1 MFLRVFAVSCGTNTA
16 KTRRD
21 TRNWQRTVALVPA
34 PAMIYIVRA
43 GIQVD
48 ASCAGRVQSNE
59 ESHVIIPIAVVP
71 VAGLGTRLLPATKS
85 QPKEML
91 PVAKKPVVQYVVEEL
106 EANDIRQILFI
117 TGKSKTSIENHFDFD
132 HELMRNLRE
141 GGKEELL
148 AELEYERMPIQF
160 FFTRQRRQKGLG
172 DAVLCGRPYT
182 QDSPFV
188 VALGDSIIGLNGSSQ
203 ILSRMARTFEST
215 GAACVIAVESVPLDS
230 VSSYGIVKPGDSLS
244 ELIRDSRGA
253 NGDVFVIEDVTEK
266 PSPES
271 APSNLAIAARYIFS
285 PEIYPALEK
294 TPPGKNG
301 EIQLTDAIQIL
312 LQAGRR
318 IVGVRLAPE
327 ERRYDIGNFESYFE
341 AFIEFAIADPQLG
354 PTLRKNLPRL
364 LAR

>member
-1 MFLRVFAVSCGTNTA
+1 VG
-16 KTRRD
+16 
-21 TRNWQRTVALVPA
+21 TVALVPA

-48 ASCAGRVQSNE
+48 ASCAGRVQANE

-172 DAVLCGRPYT
+172 DAVLCGRLYT

-203 ILSRMARTFEST
+203 ILGRMARVFEAT

-244 ELIRDSRGA
+244 EPARDSRGTSGNA
-253 NGDVFVIEDVTEK
+253 ASPHNSRNGDVFVIEDVTEK
-266 PSPES
+266 PLPES

-312 LQAGRR
+312 LQAGRK

-354 PTLRKNLPRL
+354 PTLRKSLPRL